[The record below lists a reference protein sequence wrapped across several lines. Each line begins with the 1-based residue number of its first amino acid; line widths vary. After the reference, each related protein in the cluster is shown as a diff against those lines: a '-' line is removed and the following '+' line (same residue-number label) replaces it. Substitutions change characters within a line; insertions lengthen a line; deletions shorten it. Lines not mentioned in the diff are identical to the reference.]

1 MVYYMRTCFE
11 LNKYFHTFHVTVLC
25 CACTRKQMKLMGIR
39 MFEFCKV
46 DTMFSIRITEKVQY
60 LKDKFAHVLCFVH
73 KHSFKPWRAAVCV
86 AADTAESWDS
96 KLWVKNKKYLK
107 LRKSSDCKQIVHTS
121 SLLRRFSS
129 WCNWVCRPLDA
140 KMRSFSHCDVSIRP
154 RVWRLSAL
162 INHGT
167 I

>member
-1 MVYYMRTCFE
+1 MRFQDRGVAAMVYYMRTCFE
-11 LNKYFHTFHVTVLC
+11 LNKDFHTFHVTVLC

-107 LRKSSDCKQIVHTS
+107 LRKSSD
-121 SLLRRFSS
+121 L
-129 WCNWVCRPLDA
+129 
-140 KMRSFSHCDVSIRP
+140 
-154 RVWRLSAL
+154 
-162 INHGT
+162 
-167 I
+167 